1 MSDCKF
7 CDPKILNEQ
16 VFLENKGASALVC
29 IAPNCPGHSL
39 VISKKHAQ
47 HMLDLEEEDV
57 RDVAE
62 LVFQVKKILAVVFQ
76 TRCFTDVLQDGLYA
90 HQTLPHLHFH
100 VYPRTQNDFTRE
112 QFYGMTLRD
121 RVDWQNGEG
130 LLSMDQIHQ
139 IRDNYRVTAKSLDL
153 I

>member
-76 TRCFTDVLQDGLYA
+76 TRCFTDVLQDDTRIRRFPPPFSCLS
-90 HQTLPHLHFH
+90 
-100 VYPRTQNDFTRE
+100 RTQNDFWGAILWDDIT
-112 QFYGMTLRD
+112 GPC
-121 RVDWQNGEG
+121 
-130 LLSMDQIHQ
+130 
-139 IRDNYRVTAKSLDL
+139 
-153 I
+153 